1 MYANM
6 ANNVGTYAW
15 EVEAMIPCDLK
26 KNVVI
31 DMQIE
36 LFCSKELPWL
46 LQIKEK
52 KLQYLAEK
60 ENISS
65 QLLE

>member
-1 MYANM
+1 
-6 ANNVGTYAW
+6 
-15 EVEAMIPCDLK
+15 
-26 KNVVI
+26 
-31 DMQIE
+31 MQIE

-60 ENISS
+60 KKTSQVSFLSRLTLCLSS
-65 QLLE
+65 LVT